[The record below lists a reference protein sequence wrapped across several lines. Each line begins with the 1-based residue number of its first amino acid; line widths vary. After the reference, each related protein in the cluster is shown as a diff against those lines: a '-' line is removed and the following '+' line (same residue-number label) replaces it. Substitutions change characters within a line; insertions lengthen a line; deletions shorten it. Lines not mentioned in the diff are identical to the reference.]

1 MNGGP
6 LTLEFDKKLFG
17 NDESCQKMAQ
27 LVKLFIVKGG
37 HQLQLN
43 VVDADTMREAQKHPE
58 GLSPQ
63 PELMVKEALC
73 DHCGRC
79 RAPCSH
85 SSCRPFARYLHA
97 CPKGLVSVCGQ
108 EWEVEALAKKLKTYS
123 DLPGDGGITFSGG
136 EPLLQAEFIE
146 EVCDRLPGLH
156 KTLQTNGFAA
166 AERFKQLVQRMDY
179 LLFDLKL
186 ADPTAHIAYVGQS
199 NEPILRNFNW
209 LKTSGLPF
217 TVRIPLIPG
226 ITDTADNL
234 KALAAMTRDAG

>member
-1 MNGGP
+1 M
-6 LTLEFDKKLFG
+6 
-17 NDESCQKMAQ
+17 
-27 LVKLFIVKGG
+27 
-37 HQLQLN
+37 
-43 VVDADTMREAQKHPE
+43 
-58 GLSPQ
+58 
-63 PELMVKEALC
+63 
-73 DHCGRC
+73 
-79 RAPCSH
+79 
-85 SSCRPFARYLHA
+85 
-97 CPKGLVSVCGQ
+97 
-108 EWEVEALAKKLKTYS
+108 EALAKKLKTYS